1 MRQVYPAGTVLAV
14 VMLAAAATASAQV
27 PSGRRE
33 LVGIVKD
40 PRGVAVEGATVE
52 IAGAGTRTDAA
63 GLFRLFTADVDTVT
77 IAIRRPGYSPIEAQ
91 ISARGRQWDTL
102 MIELEQLATNLPA
115 ARVEEEAAT
124 RRAGL
129 RGFYE
134 RLDKRQQ
141 GLFITRE
148 DIVARGASRLTDV
161 LQTRTGIQ
169 LVRLSNTRNG
179 VRFVSY
185 SGSRGMSCIPDMWVD
200 GQRARGMEVDDLP
213 PNTVE
218 AMELYDTF
226 AAVPF
231 EFSHSANS
239 IPCGT
244 IIVWTRPP
252 GTKKP

>member
-1 MRQVYPAGTVLAV
+1 MRQGYPAGLAI
-14 VMLAAAATASAQV
+14 LALALVTDASAQV

-33 LVGIVKD
+33 LVGIVRD

-52 IAGAGTRTDAA
+52 IPGAGTRTDVK
-63 GLFRLFTADVDTVT
+63 GMFRLFTADVDTLT

-102 MIELEQLATNLPA
+102 VVELEQLATNLPA
-115 ARVEEEAAT
+115 ARVEEEAV

-134 RLDKRQQ
+134 RRDRRQQ

-148 DIVARGASRLTDV
+148 EIVARGASRLTDV
-161 LQTRTGIQ
+161 LQARTGIQ
-169 LVRLSNTRNG
+169 LVRLSNTRSG
-179 VRFVSY
+179 VRFATY
-185 SGSRGMSCIPDMWVD
+185 SGSRGISCIPDMWVD
-200 GQRARGMEVDDLP
+200 GQRARGMEVDDLA

-226 AAVPF
+226 ATVPF
-231 EFSHSANS
+231 EFSHSANAV
-239 IPCGT
+239 PCGT